1 MWFQFEC
8 QGCDGLHMCRGANGG
23 YIGQSYVK
31 DGASRLQDN
40 VVKEDT
46 ERVDVIEGDARDRE
60 RQLVCG
66 GNP

>member
-1 MWFQFEC
+1 MQ
-8 QGCDGLHMCRGANGG
+8 RSNGR

-46 ERVDVIEGDARDRE
+46 ERVDVTEGDARDRE